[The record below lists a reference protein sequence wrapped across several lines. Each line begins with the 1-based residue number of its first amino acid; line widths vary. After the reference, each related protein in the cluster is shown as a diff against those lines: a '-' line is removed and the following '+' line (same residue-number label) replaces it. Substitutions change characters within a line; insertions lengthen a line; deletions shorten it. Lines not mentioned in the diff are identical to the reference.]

1 MMSRRSKGDGSVF
14 QTATGWRGYI
24 SLGGG
29 RRKYASGKT
38 RKECQ
43 AKLRQLQAEQQ
54 AGRDLGQ
61 PGQRVE
67 QFLTTWLEQV
77 IRRQRAEKTHHSY
90 AQMCRLHLI
99 PRIGHHRLDK
109 LSPEHV
115 QAMVNDIVDAGLS
128 SRTADYAR
136 SILRAALSTAMRY
149 GYVTRNVAA
158 LVEVPKGKKFEG
170 QALTIDQ
177 ARVFLGAVA
186 GHRIEPLYRL
196 TLALGLRQGEVINL
210 TWENVDLE
218 QSVLTIGVSKTGKRT
233 IGNRDDRIALWYIG
247 CRIGCSKIAGLAH
260 PDATK

>member
-1 MMSRRSKGDGSVF
+1 
-14 QTATGWRGYI
+14 
-24 SLGGG
+24 
-29 RRKYASGKT
+29 
-38 RKECQ
+38 
-43 AKLRQLQAEQQ
+43 
-54 AGRDLGQ
+54 
-61 PGQRVE
+61 
-67 QFLTTWLEQV
+67 
-77 IRRQRAEKTHHSY
+77 
-90 AQMCRLHLI
+90 
-99 PRIGHHRLDK
+99 
-109 LSPEHV
+109 
-115 QAMVNDIVDAGLS
+115 MVNDIVDAGLS